1 MHTRTH
7 AKGFTLLESII
18 FWTSTLEE
26 EQWKAPKQKKKNQ
39 SSQLGE
45 ESFHLTCTW
54 ISEDIYFIFG
64 HGLLSLFIQLLTDHH
79 IWNNT
84 FNCHQRVTASWQVFF
99 KRWSVKHFYFCHQTV
114 LTCIHTPYFS
124 VLCCKNPDK
133 LWNKY
138 WQQLFSDLKRRWND
152 NSKARF
158 RFAFLQ
164 HYWNEVCEELPIF
177 QIPWY
182 HLLQQHIQSIRNLY
196 TFLVSANW

>member
-1 MHTRTH
+1 M
-7 AKGFTLLESII
+7 ES
-18 FWTSTLEE
+18 SE
-26 EQWKAPKQKKKNQ
+26 AKKKINLH
-39 SSQLGE
+39 SWEKKASISLVLEFLKIYILYLDMDDCLFLSNYSLITTYETTHSTVIRESQLV
-45 ESFHLTCTW
+45 
-54 ISEDIYFIFG
+54 D
-64 HGLLSLFIQLLTDHH
+64 
-79 IWNNT
+79 
-84 FNCHQRVTASWQVFF
+84 RFF
-99 KRWSVKHFYFCHQTV
+99 LKRWSVKHFYFCHQTV

-158 RFAFLQ
+158 RYAFLQ

-182 HLLQQHIQSIRNLY
+182 HLLQQHIQSTRNLY